1 MDTTWERLLAEGSA
15 KQLPTS
21 LKFKA
26 EGKMVQVGE
35 TFELSIPVNAEGS
48 ILKYW
53 FKTDGLDIGFEVI
66 LNTDVNSAVVVPYER
81 VESHVEVVQEEKGPF
96 AIESGALV
104 LRWDNSYSWLRGKRL
119 TYSVELEYPDDATI
133 LKSEVTHD
141 RRNLQSCL
149 EDMTRAKRH
158 MVRTQRA
165 CISLEEEMTALE
177 ERLTQLKLDLVAKH
191 QSYESAV
198 TESDWLVRRL
208 ASQKNNVVHLVLALV
223 LRDGWLDLGSQPAP
237 PLLASKVPTAPKPSP
252 VPTVG
257 DAADDDELKDLEG
270 QGASSAAGA
279 VTNAIND
286 DELEDL

>member
-35 TFELSIPVNAEGS
+35 TFELSIPVTAEGS

-270 QGASSAAGA
+270 QGASAAGA